1 MFFRKNIR
9 EYYIRRMDK
18 SRKEKLSK
26 EIVVMI
32 QPSLYRQFKNKC
44 DKNYVKV
51 SEVIRQLVREY
62 IKKEEG

>member
-1 MFFRKNIR
+1 
-9 EYYIRRMDK
+9 MDK
-18 SRKEKLSK
+18 PRKEKLSK